1 MDKPLHPLA
10 RAVSHL
16 LIYTTALTPLHPA
29 FAAGITAANGNTQ
42 VVIKPGDVPVVNI
55 ATPNGAGVSHNS
67 YQDFNV
73 GPQGAVLNNATH
85 GGKTA
90 LGVEIYS
97 EQGNTY
103 LKGKPAE
110 LIINEVVGGSRSE
123 LQGKLEV
130 FGNKANVMIAN
141 PNGITCD
148 GCGFINAPGVTL
160 TTGKP
165 QFDKQG
171 ALEALEVKKG
181 LITIG
186 GKGLDGSGA
195 DYVDIISRATELN
208 GKINAKSLSLTQG
221 ANRISFKDGTVT
233 PVAGEGARPQLAVDT
248 KALGGMYANKIR
260 LVATEDGV
268 GVNLKD
274 LSSRDQDITLSANGK
289 IALSGKAH
297 SKTDLNISARELH
310 VTPGAEVQGGRDVT
324 LAAARLTNNGKTTA
338 AGDMRLFGDHIRNAG
353 GDAVLLAGKGMWV
366 QKDAT
371 GNVSTEVVNLS
382 GTLKARDGDLVM
394 RTRQL
399 DNARYHASAPPG
411 RIEAG
416 SNAYINADIFR
427 NDQSNLRTGKSL
439 IMTGKRF
446 THWEDIA
453 APSGAVGQI
462 RAGGDVVADFTEH
475 LEVLTRTPHRG
486 VHAHDAITGR
496 NLLLKGAQVN
506 NHASLRAD
514 NDLTLMSGG
523 GELNV
528 TQSRLLA
535 GNNLALTSLHD
546 IDATQTELRA
556 RNIDLLARDGN
567 INLSTPDT
575 GSVTERRGEERH
587 HVVVDSHH
595 YAADGSRL
603 LTSLTASQD
612 ISLHGL
618 TISLYDVLV
627 SKVRNFTA
635 HAREQLYISQTAT
648 AFDMD
653 TARLKPAGNQT
664 LDDARRALVNR
675 QLARLDRLEASGDM
689 TLYAREGLYL
699 DGQRLSAGGNMT
711 LTGGQDIRL
720 TKRNVNGLDKTL
732 LPPSRYGELA
742 ATATAGGHLPLS
754 AGRDILLEGTGLHA
768 GNRLTLLAAHDLR
781 ADNLAWSAV
790 DEPGEWRKDTRSRGV
805 ELQGDRGL
813 AISTSGALTVVGGRL
828 ASGGDI
834 TLTSRGDMR
843 FESARTH
850 FKSDT
855 TERYSHTGTVLD
867 SAGNLTLL
875 STGSI
880 LFQASRLLAKGAI
893 DVAAEGGW
901 LYAQA
906 MEESFRWEESSKKCN
921 SFLGI
926 KSCSVFGSKTR
937 VQTKESSTNK
947 VTEFTAGGNINLLAR
962 NNVVLEASRIAT
974 GKNATITSRTGSVI
988 FRAVRNTAF
997 ESVVTNG
1004 KGLFITHGNKGYYRQ
1019 DFMLPSIHTG
1029 GALTVDAATGIT
1041 ADVKLKNGQTLQ
1053 DAIDIL
1059 SQEPGGRWLKQINQ
1073 GNNTQWNVVRDA
1085 YDSWDYHSQSLNP
1098 AVAAVIAIAASAAT
1112 AGSALAIQAAN
1123 SFGQGVMSSAVMGGL
1138 QALAA
1143 QAAVA
1148 LVENQGN
1155 MSKTLRALG
1164 SSGTA
1169 KAVAST
1175 MVIAGALQG
1184 FDQQLKLSQAKPGS
1198 PLASRLPTLDY
1209 KGWSDITTRV
1219 AGQSLISSGVNTA
1232 IYGGSF
1238 REKLTTALLSNVA
1251 GQLQAEGA
1259 HWLGDRQPILGDAGK
1274 ALSHAVLAGV
1284 TAELAR
1290 GDARGAV
1297 VGALAAELAGVVM
1310 QGTLFEPANMNEK
1323 ERQLSRLQD
1332 ALNGSEAKEQTVRVI
1347 GALTGALF
1355 SRTPEGAYSGADSAQ
1370 TTYRYNMTDHML
1382 MQYALDNQRDVLAAG
1397 KGDVAAAKRVTAR
1410 REAAAV
1416 VATVGGGGLV
1426 LTAGGLTL
1434 IGAAPELVLA
1444 ARLAIA
1450 GCKTNPALCL
1460 NQAGIYAADI
1470 VAPEAIIG
1478 TGALTTGSTLILGKS
1493 EDGVKRLSRQLVN
1506 VTDELYKTKTFNT
1519 QPVAD
1524 FIKGETAAGANWS
1537 TKTADY
1543 LRDMQKV
1550 STNQLVKVFDPKQNE
1565 SKLNVFGQQFE
1576 QVLGANGG
1584 NKTGTTKVFAT
1595 EKLSDQEIIN
1605 YAQSLAGTAALKRVD
1620 TPLGIVYYA
1629 KKDGLT
1635 INLREYSSSKD
1646 KTKAR
1651 WTIDIVGKSSV
1662 GDTVGQNI
1670 KKVEI
1675 KFR

>member
-42 VVIKPGDVPVVNI
+42 VQQGNVPVVNI
-55 ATPNGAGVSHNS
+55 ATPNAAGISHNS

-73 GPQGAVLNNATH
+73 AAPGAVLNNATAA
-85 GGKTA
+85 GQSQLAGQMNA
-90 LGVEIYS
+90 N
-97 EQGNTY
+97 GN
-103 LKGKPAE
+103 LKGKAAE
-110 LIINEVVGGSRSE
+110 LIINEVTGGSRSE

-171 ALEALEVKKG
+171 ALDALEVKKG
-181 LITIG
+181 GVTIG
-186 GKGLDGSGA
+186 GKGLDGNGT
-195 DYVDIISRATELN
+195 DYVDILSRASELN
-208 GKINAKSLSLTQG
+208 GKINAKNLSLTQG
-221 ANRISFKDGTVT
+221 ANRISFKDGTVK
-233 PVAGEGARPQLAVDT
+233 PIAGEGARPQLAVDT

-274 LSSRDQDITLSANGK
+274 LNSREQDITLSANGK

-297 SKTDLNISARELH
+297 SKTDLNVSARELH

-324 LAAARLTNNGKTTA
+324 LAAERLTNNGKTTA

-371 GNVSTEVVNLS
+371 SNVSTEVVNLS

-486 VHAHDAITGR
+486 VHTHDAITGQ

-523 GELNV
+523 GELSV

-535 GNNLALTSLHD
+535 GNNLALSSLHG

-603 LTSLTASQD
+603 LTSLTATQD

-618 TISLYDVLV
+618 TIRLYDVLV

-648 AFDMD
+648 AFD
-653 TARLKPAGNQT
+653 TSHLTPVGNQT
-664 LDDARRALVNR
+664 PDDARRALVNR

-699 DGQRLSAGGNMT
+699 DGQRLSAGGNLT

-720 TKRNVNGLDKTL
+720 TKRNVSGLDKTL

-742 ATATAGGHLPLS
+742 ASANAGGHLQLS
-754 AGRDILLEGTGLHA
+754 AGRDILLEGTELHA

-790 DEPGEWRKDTRSRGV
+790 DEPGEWRQDTRSRGV
-805 ELQGDRGL
+805 VLQGKRGL

-828 ASGGDI
+828 VSGGDI
-834 TLTSRGDMR
+834 TLTSRGNMR
-843 FESARTH
+843 FESARTR
-850 FKSDT
+850 FKNDT
-855 TERYSHTGTVLD
+855 TERYNHTGTVLD

-880 LFQASRLLAKGAI
+880 LFQASKLLARGAI

-926 KSCSVFGSKTR
+926 KSCKAFGSKTR
-937 VQTKESSTNK
+937 VQTRESSTNK

-988 FRAVRNTAF
+988 FRAVKNTAF
-997 ESVVTNG
+997 ESEVTSG
-1004 KGLFITHGNKGYYRQ
+1004 KGLFITHGNKGYYSK

-1112 AGSALAIQAAN
+1112 AGSSLAITAAN

-1259 HWLGDRQPILGDAGK
+1259 HWLGDRQPLLGDAGK

-1290 GDARGAV
+1290 GDARGAA
-1297 VGALAAELAGVVM
+1297 VGALAAELAGVVINDNLIKSENWQDQQAQISRVAGALAGAIATGKASGANSGATAGEFVERFNRQLHQEELNAIKELAKGNKEKEARLM
-1310 QGTLFEPANMNEK
+1310 AASCRKVACTTQEALNSDERKQFEALMKKYPSTRDEDGLIANYWVQK
-1323 ERQLSRLQD
+1323 ERQRFGNYPAFVGYD
-1332 ALNGSEAKEQTVRVI
+1332 SEKLFTYDLGDQITDGQLFARNQQVEQI
-1347 GALTGALF
+1347 SKLTGWSPNWVNASVMAVSIASTFAGMGKANVGNQYLSTKLVGPTNSWKGYLVNEKTIQQAATF
-1355 SRTPEGAYSGADSAQ
+1355 KNRVTELRAGLLSDPKRSGNVAVASINVEGMPKEMAAHSSVN
-1370 TTYRYNMTDHML
+1370 T
-1382 MQYALDNQRDVLAAG
+1382 AG
-1397 KGDVAAAKRVTAR
+1397 KGLVGKGGNNFKYSELPNKAGELIARNTDSEYKILDNLADKLGKNVAAKGSVTIFTERPACGSCLGVI
-1410 REAAAV
+1410 EQFQHKYPGIKV
-1416 VATVGGGGLV
+1416 DV
-1426 LTAGGLTL
+1426 LD
-1434 IGAAPELVLA
+1434 
-1444 ARLAIA
+1444 
-1450 GCKTNPALCL
+1450 N
-1460 NQAGIYAADI
+1460 NGIM
-1470 VAPEAIIG
+1470 
-1478 TGALTTGSTLILGKS
+1478 
-1493 EDGVKRLSRQLVN
+1493 
-1506 VTDELYKTKTFNT
+1506 
-1519 QPVAD
+1519 
-1524 FIKGETAAGANWS
+1524 
-1537 TKTADY
+1537 
-1543 LRDMQKV
+1543 LR
-1550 STNQLVKVFDPKQNE
+1550 P
-1565 SKLNVFGQQFE
+1565 G
-1576 QVLGANGG
+1576 
-1584 NKTGTTKVFAT
+1584 
-1595 EKLSDQEIIN
+1595 
-1605 YAQSLAGTAALKRVD
+1605 
-1620 TPLGIVYYA
+1620 A
-1629 KKDGLT
+1629 KK
-1635 INLREYSSSKD
+1635 
-1646 KTKAR
+1646 
-1651 WTIDIVGKSSV
+1651 
-1662 GDTVGQNI
+1662 
-1670 KKVEI
+1670 
-1675 KFR
+1675 

>member
-29 FAAGITAANGNTQ
+29 FAAGINAASGNTQ

-55 ATPNGAGVSHNS
+55 ATPNGAGVSHNT
-67 YQDFNV
+67 YKDFNV
-73 GPQGAVLNNATH
+73 GTPGTVLNNATH
-85 GGKTA
+85 GGKTQ
-90 LGVEIYS
+90 LGVDIIN
-97 EQGNTY
+97 GNPN

-233 PVAGEGARPQLAVDT
+233 PIAGEGVRPQLAVDT
-248 KALGGMYANKIR
+248 RALGGMYANKIR

-274 LSSRDQDITLSANGK
+274 LTSREQDITLSANGK

-297 SKTDLNISARELH
+297 SKTDLNVSARGLH

-416 SNAYINADIFR
+416 SNAYINADMFK

-486 VHAHDAITGR
+486 VHAHDAIIGR
-496 NLLLKGAQVN
+496 NLVLKGAQVN

-523 GELNV
+523 GEFNV

-587 HVVVDSHH
+587 HVVVDSHL

-603 LTSLTASQD
+603 LTSLTATQD

-618 TISLYDVLV
+618 TIKLYDVLV

-742 ATATAGGHLPLS
+742 ATATAGGHLQLS

-1259 HWLGDRQPILGDAGK
+1259 HWLGDRQPLLGDAGK

-1297 VGALAAELAGVVM
+1297 VGALAAELAAV
-1310 QGTLFEPANMNEK
+1310 TLGENTIKAEEWQRK
-1323 ERQLSRLQD
+1323 SEQQAQL
-1332 ALNGSEAKEQTVRVI
+1332 ARVL
-1347 GALTGALF
+1347 GAAAGAVFTGK
-1355 SRTPEGAYSGADSAQ
+1355 PEGAYSGATGGENA
-1370 TTYRYNMTDHML
+1370 YRYNYLSHKQQEL
-1382 MQYALDNQRDVLAAG
+1382 MEKEL
-1397 KGDVAAAKRVTAR
+1397 AAAKSPLDKALVMANWGITSGTQNGAFAAGVVSGIPVEINDTVDGLVAVAGSP
-1410 REAAAV
+1410 REAADALIALIKNDDRFSIIGESV
-1416 VATVGGGGLV
+1416 KQEYLGRVEAFKTNYENAGLDGAYGAGLEFGKLTMAGLGLV
-1426 LTAGGLTL
+1426 AGAAGAGKLGVKITTNSIKALEKTTAKDLRVLGLTQEQQT
-1434 IGAAPELVLA
+1434 IIKNAEGISTAKAHQATAPRDLNEQVLWNLV
-1444 ARLAIA
+1444 
-1450 GCKTNPALCL
+1450 KKNPERGENLYL
-1460 NQAGIYAADI
+1460 NND
-1470 VAPEAIIG
+1470 PRF
-1478 TGALTTGSTLILGKS
+1478 S
-1493 EDGVKRLSRQLVN
+1493 
-1506 VTDELYKTKTFNT
+1506 
-1519 QPVAD
+1519 
-1524 FIKGETAAGANWS
+1524 TAAGFEKMQVTHRLPDSDSITIHYQYNKHTGEA
-1537 TKTADY
+1537 Y
-1543 LRDMQKV
+1543 DMKI
-1550 STNQLVKVFDPKQNE
+1550 TTPKRNDLQPGPSIKE
-1565 SKLNVFGQQFE
+1565 
-1576 QVLGANGG
+1576 
-1584 NKTGTTKVFAT
+1584 NKK
-1595 EKLSDQEIIN
+1595 
-1605 YAQSLAGTAALKRVD
+1605 
-1620 TPLGIVYYA
+1620 P
-1629 KKDGLT
+1629 
-1635 INLREYSSSKD
+1635 
-1646 KTKAR
+1646 
-1651 WTIDIVGKSSV
+1651 
-1662 GDTVGQNI
+1662 
-1670 KKVEI
+1670 
-1675 KFR
+1675 